1 MEALP
6 LAVAAMMGGVDVSAQ
21 VVLNI
26 PGNSERNVAQYQCEG
41 LEPFSVDFINAQPN
55 FLALVPIGGQK
66 LVFIAVLAGSGVK
79 YVAGQY
85 EFWTKGSEATLT
97 DLQADPQTPVTC
109 SEATDTP

>member
-6 LAVAAMMGGVDVSAQ
+6 LAVAAMLGGVDVSAQ

-26 PGNSERNVAQYQCEG
+26 PGNFERNVAHYQCEG

-55 FLALVPIGGQK
+55 FLALVPISGQK
-66 LVFIAVLAGSGVK
+66 LVFVAVLSGSGVK
-79 YVAGQY
+79 YVSGQY

-97 DLQADPQTPVTC
+97 DLQADPQTPLNC